1 MAKYRRRIEI
11 VADILRIVANGARK
25 THIMYQCNLSYK
37 LLKRYLREV
46 SKAELIQV
54 DGDRSDYE
62 ITEKGKLFLEKFES
76 YLERSKKMV
85 QQIDMVNHEKAL
97 LEKMISGKTR
107 PVQESSKAAY
117 L

>member
-1 MAKYRRRIEI
+1 MTKYRRRIEI

-37 LLKRYLREV
+37 LLKRYLQEV
-46 SKAELIQV
+46 SKAELIHV

-62 ITEKGKLFLEKFES
+62 ITEKGKLFLKKFES

-85 QQIDMVNHEKAL
+85 QQIDMVNHEKEL
-97 LEKMISGKTR
+97 LENMISGKTGR
-107 PVQESSKAAY
+107 IQDTPKMV
-117 L
+117 